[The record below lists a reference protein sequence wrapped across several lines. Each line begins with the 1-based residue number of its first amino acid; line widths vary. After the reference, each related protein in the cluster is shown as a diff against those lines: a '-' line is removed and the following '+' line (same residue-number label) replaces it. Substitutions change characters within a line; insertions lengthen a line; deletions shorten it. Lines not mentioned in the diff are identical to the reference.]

1 MAIAGKRL
9 DHSSGV
15 LVSQLC
21 GGEQENLLILISILV
36 CEDVDTFRDMS

>member
-15 LVSQLC
+15 LDSQFC

-36 CEDVDTFRDMS
+36 CGDVYTFRDMS